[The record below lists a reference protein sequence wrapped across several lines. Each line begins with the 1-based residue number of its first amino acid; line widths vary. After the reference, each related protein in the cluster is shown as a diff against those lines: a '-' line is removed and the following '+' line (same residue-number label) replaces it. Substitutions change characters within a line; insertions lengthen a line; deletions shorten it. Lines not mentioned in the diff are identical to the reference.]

1 MDLSGIEYLGFHRVM
16 DRGTAEIIEKS
27 DEVLFIHDRLSEVNM
42 LACENDEVA
51 RAVLERH
58 AHRRFELI
66 TTPNEAAALY
76 AQKIFGYE
84 NNLECYQ
91 YAYLGEKPELD
102 PRLTLRNA
110 EASDLKVITESYDL
124 VSEEEVEKTIAHS
137 MVLMAYDQEGN
148 LVGFIG
154 EHLEGSLGMLYVY
167 PKYRRKGYALSL
179 EMAGFRNTIERGQI
193 PFGQVVSDNLP
204 SLELQKKIGLVCAD
218 KKVYWTW

>member
-16 DRGTAEIIEKS
+16 DRGTAEIIEKN
-27 DEVLFIHDRLSEVNM
+27 DDVLFIRDALSEVNM

-51 RAVLERH
+51 KKVLDRH
-58 AHRRFELI
+58 AHRKFELI
-66 TTPNEAAALY
+66 TTPNEAAARY

-84 NNLECYQ
+84 NILECCQ

-102 PRLTLRNA
+102 PRLTLRKA
-110 EASDLKVITESYDL
+110 EAADLQVITESYDL
-124 VSEEEVEKTIAHS
+124 VSEEEVDKTIKNS
-137 MVLMAYDQEGN
+137 MVWMAYDEKGD

-167 PKYRRKGYALSL
+167 PEYRRKGYALSL
-179 EMAGFRNTIERGQI
+179 EMAGFRNSIEHGYI